1 MEEAS
6 LDKVKRVIPPDLVSL
21 QIRIRRKKQSLKDLI
36 NLLNKNPGLCSTDA
50 SVKTF

>member
-6 LDKVKRVIPPDLVSL
+6 LDKVKKVIPPDLVSF
-21 QIRIRRKKQSLKDLI
+21 QIGIRRRKQSLEDLI
-36 NLLNKNPGLCSTDA
+36 SLLNKSPGLCSTDE